1 MKGSSRSAL
10 CSHRAYT
17 PPGAG
22 RQRWA
27 AVAVTPPGA
36 AADAARCRVRPSR
49 WSSDDS
55 DKRLRAAA
63 APPSPPPSP
72 ARRHPSAPRVRHRP
86 RSPPESRRPPCPPP
100 VTVLSLPPSA
110 AVRGPRPP
118 PEGGPPAPLRP
129 PPAPGPSAA
138 GPPPAPSSTSPSVA
152 PVRPLIPSVAHL
164 CRPVRRLPHPPSWPP
179 PTTANLVHHACD
191 ACTRHCGTPA
201 GASK

>member
-1 MKGSSRSAL
+1 MLAQSP
-10 CSHRAYT
+10 H

-27 AVAVTPPGA
+27 AVAVTPPPGA

-86 RSPPESRRPPCPPP
+86 RSPPESDGRPVRRPSRSFRCH
-100 VTVLSLPPSA
+100 
-110 AVRGPRPP
+110 RPP
-118 PEGGPPAPLRP
+118 PFAGPVRRRRVGRRRPSVHGP